1 MAIFSSLQAATNIT
15 LVIKQVFTVEEN
27 NSLKAEAKSI
37 LASDSALNT
46 LVNQFETDIKAI
58 TTKAALKT
66 RAQTA
71 GLAIFNHAV
80 TKNQSV
86 QDDRPLYWARNRMN
100 YLLKDLMNTTNAL
113 NDNSIL
119 SAFESKSRGFNDV
132 NFSGLPA
139 GTKKILITGYDP
151 FQLNNNMKQSNPS
164 GASAL
169 LLHNQTLVKAGK
181 TGKVQ
186 VAIMP
191 VRYGDFDRGL
201 VDTFFNKY
209 FLGTDK
215 VDMIITLSQGSPNR
229 YDVERFAA
237 KFRDYRKTDN
247 LNIQGGSATF
257 YVPSFGTAVI
267 AASTV
272 SLPEFIETELPT
284 NKMVP
289 GTYSNSKT
297 IYNQK
302 WITGKVTGP
311 RFGIDEVKYHERLP
325 SVHTDPN
332 TDSGNSPI
340 VDYPSEPS
348 LEGSGQNY
356 LSNEIFYRV
365 ALLRTKHASTVKT
378 GHIHVPN
385 LSQGTSDMDKY
396 RTSELVFKVKE
407 MIEDALS
414 GL

>member
-15 LVIKQVFTVEEN
+15 LILKHSFTIEEN
-27 NSLKAEAKSI
+27 NSLKQEAKNI
-37 LASDSALNT
+37 LATDSALNGIVT
-46 LVNQFETDIKAI
+46 QFEKDIKTI

-66 RAQTA
+66 KAQTS
-71 GLAIFNHAV
+71 GLTIFNHAV

-100 YLLKDLMNTTNAL
+100 YLLKELMNSTTTL
-113 NDNSIL
+113 NDSSVL
-119 SAFESKSRGFNDV
+119 TAFESKSRGFNDI

-169 LLHNQTLVKAGK
+169 LLHNQTLTKGGK

-201 VDTFFNKY
+201 IDNFINKY

-215 VDMIITLSQGSPNR
+215 VDMIITLSQGSPDR

-237 KFRDYRKTDN
+237 KFRDPRKTDN
-247 LNIQGGSATF
+247 LNIKGGLATF
-257 YVPSFGTAVI
+257 YVPSFGTSLTT
-267 AASTV
+267 AATNSI
-272 SLPEFIETELPT
+272 PEFIETELPSH
-284 NKMVP
+284 KMVP
-289 GTYSNSKT
+289 GTYSNGKT

-302 WITGKVTGP
+302 WITGTVVGQNEYIKHS
-311 RFGIDEVKYHERLP
+311 RIP
-325 SVHTDPN
+325 STHSEPN
-332 TDSGNSPI
+332 TDSGISPI
-340 VDYPSEPS
+340 TSYPSEPS

-365 ALLRTKHASTVKT
+365 ALLRTKHSSTVKT
-378 GHIHVPN
+378 GHIHVPS
-385 LSQGTSDMDKY
+385 LSQGTSDIDKF

-407 MIEDALS
+407 MIEDAIS